1 MEHLVFTIGSE
12 VGLEGGL
19 DPDNRRCFPWDQITT
34 SKWLPLYKE
43 WIEIRKK
50 YKALQC
56 GSLQWLHCGEQV
68 MAYVRQWQDEA
79 IVVAFNL
86 SSSDQDVNLPLW
98 QLGLNAKHLHQLL
111 DKGELMPVER
121 HFSVNIPAMNC
132 KVWQME

>member
-1 MEHLVFTIGSE
+1 
-12 VGLEGGL
+12 
-19 DPDNRRCFPWDQITT
+19 
-34 SKWLPLYKE
+34 
-43 WIEIRKK
+43 
-50 YKALQC
+50 
-56 GSLQWLHCGEQV
+56 

-86 SSSDQDVNLPLW
+86 SNSDQDVNLPLW